1 MDTNELVK
9 TKGIIL
15 SQENYKESSKIISLF
30 TEKRGRINLFAS
42 GVLRPKSG
50 LMLATEKFVES
61 EFELTRTSSNYYI
74 NSANLINSNLELA
87 NNLKTFFIGE
97 MICELIIKTMPEHLV
112 EEKIYNLTSQT
123 FGILRENKLDPSL
136 IKVGY
141 IIKYIS
147 FLGFRPQLQECAEC
161 SSKDYSN
168 MFFSYKDGGIICR
181 NCLDINEEYVKLSR
195 IELEFILKLLYSK
208 FSDYKDLNLPDE
220 VLNKIDTLIYN
231 YMLYN
236 TDLVG
241 LESRDRFLKLTG
253 T

>member
-1 MDTNELVK
+1 MDTNERIK
-9 TKGIIL
+9 TKGIVL

-61 EFELTRTSSNYYI
+61 EFELTRTRSNYYI
-74 NSANLINSNLELA
+74 NSAILINSNLELA
-87 NNLKTFFIGE
+87 NNLKSFFVSE
-97 MICELIIKTMPEHLV
+97 MICELLIKTLPEHLV

-123 FGILRENKLDPSL
+123 FGILRENLLDPSL
-136 IKVGY
+136 VKLGY
-141 IIKYIS
+141 IIKYMS
-147 FLGFRPQLQECAEC
+147 FLGFRPQLQECVEC

-168 MFFSYKDGGIICR
+168 MFFSYKDGGTICR
-181 NCLDINEEYVKLSR
+181 NCLDINGEYVKLSR
-195 IELEFILKLLYSK
+195 IELEYILKLLYSK

-253 T
+253 I